1 MNSTQ
6 LYKQSQ
12 IEENDFKSLA
22 LQVKALRE
30 KRSERFKED
39 WLPLLNTMYSIEEQ
53 NFKYTIITQDFGTLD
68 YFPKANKLLIRRD
81 NKWIKPG
88 LRWIINNLFN

>member
-12 IEENDFKSLA
+12 TEENDFKSLA
-22 LQVKALRE
+22 LQIKALRE

-39 WLPLLNTMYSIEEQ
+39 WLPILNTMYSIEEQ
-53 NFKYTIITQDFGTLD
+53 NFKYVITTQDFGT
-68 YFPKANKLLIRRD
+68 FT
-81 NKWIKPG
+81 
-88 LRWIINNLFN
+88 NN